1 MKPKRL
7 TGLEQ
12 EIMDRIWE
20 MEGDFSVRD
29 VLEHTYPDGE
39 KAYTTVQTVMNNLCE
54 KGYLNRRKVGPVNL
68 YSIAIRRREILKD
81 ETDGFLKR
89 MFGGSS
95 LSLVNYLIGQDKLTA
110 DELARLET
118 LLREKTGDPG
128 GDA

>member
-20 MEGDFSVRD
+20 MTGDFSVRE

-39 KAYTTVQTVMNNLCE
+39 KAYTTVQTVMNNLCD
-54 KGYLNRRKVGPVNL
+54 KGYLSRRKVGPVNL
-68 YSIAIRRREILKD
+68 YSIAIGRREILKD
-81 ETDGFLKR
+81 ETEGFLKR

-110 DELARLET
+110 DELARLEI
-118 LLREKTGDPG
+118 LLKEKTGDPG